1 MDEYSSVIRNKRLNK
16 HEQVINFA
24 VECHFRYTVLSIG
37 VSEEEKVSNMK
48 LIRVFKGISSGVD
61 REIEC
66 ETAGWGEALV
76 EGM

>member
-1 MDEYSSVIRNKRLNK
+1 MNIAQLFVTKDINKY
-16 HEQVINFA
+16 EQVIKFA

-48 LIRVFKGISSGVD
+48 LIRVFKGLTGGVE

-66 ETAGWGEALV
+66 EAAGCGEALV